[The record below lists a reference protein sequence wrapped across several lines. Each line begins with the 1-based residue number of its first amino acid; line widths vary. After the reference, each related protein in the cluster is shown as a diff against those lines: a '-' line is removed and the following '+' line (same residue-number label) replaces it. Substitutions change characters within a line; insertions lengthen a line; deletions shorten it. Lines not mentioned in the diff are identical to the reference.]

1 MIEAVAAAGFEAVRR
16 YLGEGGI
23 PGAALGVVT
32 AAGERAVLVAGH
44 AALEPERELLT
55 REHWFDLA
63 SVTKVIATTT
73 MVLELAEQG
82 RIDLDDFLTTA
93 IPDLRQ
99 YDEVG
104 AAERRL
110 TFRDCL
116 AHRTRLPAVFP
127 LYTYGDDP
135 ERLRAFV
142 LQREWR
148 AGPPVYSDINF
159 ILLGVAIERI
169 TGASLREWPLPQGL
183 SYGPPP
189 GPAVATEFCRWRGRV
204 MRGEVHDENCFAL
217 GGASGHAGLF
227 GTVDGVLDFA
237 RGLLDGSGSS
247 AFVRDAIRTPHGEER
262 TLGWER
268 HYRGWQGGEACSA
281 DTIGHTGFTGTGL
294 WIDFERGLA
303 WTLLTNRVHPT
314 RHIDNGI
321 FELRPEAGDAV
332 IGAWDALNSLP
343 PASPAPGP

>member
-1 MIEAVAAAGFEAVRR
+1 MIEQIAARAFEVVQR
-16 YLGEGGI
+16 YLGADRI
-23 PGAALGVVT
+23 PCAALGLVT
-32 AAGERAVLVAGH
+32 EAGERVVILDGDAAV
-44 AALEPERELLT
+44 EPEREVLT

-63 SVTKVIATTT
+63 SVSKVIATTPII
-73 MVLELAEQG
+73 LGLAEQG
-82 RIDLDDFLTTA
+82 RIGLDDFLTTA

-104 AAERRL
+104 ALERRL

-116 AHRTRLPAVFP
+116 AHRTHLPAVHP
-127 LYTYGDDP
+127 IYTYGDDP
-135 ERLRAFV
+135 ARLRAFV
-142 LQREWR
+142 LQREWPQ
-148 AGPPVYSDINF
+148 GPAVYSDINF
-159 ILLGVAIERI
+159 ILLGIAIERI
-169 TGASLREWPLPQGL
+169 TGHPVGDWTVGQGL

-189 GPAVATEFCRWRGRV
+189 GPAVATERCSWRGRV

-227 GTVDGVLDFA
+227 GTADGVLDFA
-237 RGLLDGSGSS
+237 QGILDGSGAS
-247 AFVRDAIRTPHGEER
+247 AFVREAIREAHSDER

-303 WTLLTNRVHPT
+303 WTLLTNRIHPT

-321 FELRPEAGDAV
+321 FELRPEVGDAL
-332 IGAWDALNSLP
+332 IAAWDTGRAQ
-343 PASPAPGP
+343 PAIG